1 MKNKIFTAVIL
12 ITILTN
18 ACSAKQNIAT
28 AEVTQVETATQQPI
42 ETNTISSPPSIESEA
57 ETKKEVVIRH
67 GSVNDPIPIGE
78 SYSYKFGIA
87 KYSNSYEDTKYGYAT
102 AKITS
107 NKNNIITVNV
117 NFDSCDGGYALELGK
132 DIMSGGYF
140 TTVSKNMQENTF
152 GWRDVGTNKEDLTK
166 YETYDSVYPG
176 GNVDVYVNGNNAKYL
191 VIHHNVYDE
200 DDEIN
205 NPDDIEIQEI
215 DGVKHELHYY
225 RTWLLLE

>member
-1 MKNKIFTAVIL
+1 MKNKIFVMIIL
-12 ITILTN
+12 STLFTS

-28 AEVTQVETATQQPI
+28 TEVTQMETITHQSI
-42 ETNTISSPPSIESEA
+42 ETNTIPPTPSTEA
-57 ETKKEVVIRH
+57 ETETEVAIRH
-67 GSVNDPIPIGE
+67 GSINAPIPLGE
-78 SYSYKFGIA
+78 SYTYKFGIA

-107 NKNNIITVNV
+107 NENNVISVNV

-140 TTVSKNMQENTF
+140 TTVSESMQENTF
-152 GWRDVGTNKEDLTK
+152 GWKDIGTNKEDLYK
-166 YETYDSVYPG
+166 SETYDPVYPG

-191 VIHHNVYDE
+191 VIHHNVYDK

-205 NPDDIEIQEI
+205 SPDDIEVQEI

-225 RTWLLLE
+225 RTWFLLK

>member
-1 MKNKIFTAVIL
+1 MKNKMFISTILIAIFTS
-12 ITILTN
+12 
-18 ACSAKQNIAT
+18 ACSTKQNTINGDT
-28 AEVTQVETATQQPI
+28 VQVETTMQQATSDD
-42 ETNTISSPPSIESEA
+42 TIPQTESESEA
-57 ETKKEVVIRH
+57 VIRH
-67 GSVNDPIPIGE
+67 GSVNDPIPLGE

-102 AKITS
+102 AIITS
-107 NKNNIITVNV
+107 NENNVITINV

-140 TTVSKNMQENTF
+140 TTVSESMQENTF
-152 GWRDVGTNKEDLTK
+152 GWKDVGTNKEDLNK
-166 YETYDSVYPG
+166 YETYDPVYPG

-191 VIHHNVYDE
+191 VIHHNVYDK

-215 DGVKHELHYY
+215 DGVRHELHYY